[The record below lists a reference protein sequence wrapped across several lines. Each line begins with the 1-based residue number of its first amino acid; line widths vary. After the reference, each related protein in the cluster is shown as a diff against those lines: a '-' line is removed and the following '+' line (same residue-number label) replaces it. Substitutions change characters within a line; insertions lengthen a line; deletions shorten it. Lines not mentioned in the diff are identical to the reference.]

1 MPVKKYTVQDGVFV
15 HEHTT
20 ASIKNTP
27 TKKFEEGLKRSLE
40 ESGRRNTTAYILE
53 HLEKY
58 ARARLEAPS
67 IERKKGQRLNNFQ
80 RELEADKRQRRDCE
94 SLLQEIDFLKT
105 ISRRKD
111 TNQDFLLSQFYC
123 LGVLAQQADIRSVE
137 PAAFQGIAES
147 QINTE
152 KARKTRTRNGMTPA
166 ERDERDEII
175 RADFAKSKVS
185 LESFAKHH
193 AKKDPYKK
201 GNGESLSAPGIKYVI
216 KKGHEKRQPSS

>member
-20 ASIKNTP
+20 ASIKDTP
-27 TKKFEEGLKRSLE
+27 TKEFEEGLKRSLE

-67 IERKKGQRLNNFQ
+67 IECKKGQRLNNFQ

-105 ISRRKD
+105 IARRKD
-111 TNQDFLLSQFYC
+111 TNQDFLLSQFYD
-123 LGVLAQQADIRSVE
+123 LGVLAQQADIRPIE
-137 PAAFQGIAES
+137 PFFETGKSNVDGGKIGGEKS
-147 QINTE
+147 GEIRRE
-152 KARKTRTRNGMTPA
+152 KAKPIKEAEQAEADKTWARHPTWKNSDVAKDVIRKIGGNFNT
-166 ERDERDEII
+166 I
-175 RADFAKSKVS
+175 RQT
-185 LESFAKHH
+185 
-193 AKKDPYKK
+193 
-201 GNGESLSAPGIKYVI
+201 I
-216 KKGHEKRQPSS
+216 KKPLP